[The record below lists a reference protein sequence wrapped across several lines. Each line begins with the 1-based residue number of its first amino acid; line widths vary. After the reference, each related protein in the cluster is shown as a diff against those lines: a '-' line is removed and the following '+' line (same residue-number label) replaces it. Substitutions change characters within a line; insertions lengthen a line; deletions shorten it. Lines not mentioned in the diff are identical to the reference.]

1 MTGFTVPQRLV
12 TTVVLLTLLAC
23 LGSATAIDLNPR
35 RHILIVG
42 SSTAY
47 PIIAAAAEFVG
58 RRDKLTTPVVESTG
72 TGGGFKF
79 FCGGIGPSYPD
90 LEMASRP
97 MKGEERAACSKNGID
112 DIREIKIGYDGIV
125 VANMKGAPKFVLTSH
140 ALYLALAREV
150 PSPGDAQQPIE
161 NAYQNW
167 NDIDPSLPD
176 LPIRVL
182 GPPPTSGTRDIL
194 VERLMQRACLDQA
207 SLRELQASDPDAFKQ
222 RCYALREDGAFINA
236 GENDARLVRK
246 LLVDPGALGIFGF
259 NFLDRNH
266 DRLQGAS
273 INGIDPTFE
282 SIESGTYPL
291 SRPLFLYVKQQHQAF
306 IEGLELFVD
315 AVTST
320 RLSGKQGYLIEH
332 GLIPIP
338 EKQRKTGDPMEKS
351 SGGT

>member
-1 MTGFTVPQRLV
+1 
-12 TTVVLLTLLAC
+12 
-23 LGSATAIDLNPR
+23 
-35 RHILIVG
+35 
-42 SSTAY
+42 
-47 PIIAAAAEFVG
+47 
-58 RRDKLTTPVVESTG
+58 
-72 TGGGFKF
+72 
-79 FCGGIGPSYPD
+79 
-90 LEMASRP
+90 
-97 MKGEERAACSKNGID
+97 
-112 DIREIKIGYDGIV
+112 
-125 VANMKGAPKFVLTSH
+125 
-140 ALYLALAREV
+140 
-150 PSPGDAQQPIE
+150 
-161 NAYQNW
+161 
-167 NDIDPSLPD
+167 
-176 LPIRVL
+176 
-182 GPPPTSGTRDIL
+182 
-194 VERLMQRACLDQA
+194 MQRACLDQA